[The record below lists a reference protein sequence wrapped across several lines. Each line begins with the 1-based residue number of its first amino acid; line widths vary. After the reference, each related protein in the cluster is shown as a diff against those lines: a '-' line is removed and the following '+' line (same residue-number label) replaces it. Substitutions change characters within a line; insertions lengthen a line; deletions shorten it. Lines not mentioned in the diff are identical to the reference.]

1 VLGMPMNRAWCSRCL
16 LLFIAVTLP
25 VLAACGSHHVR
36 SANEVA
42 KAVPQSVLSP
52 RATVTVAPR
61 TEAGQAI
68 LVDEEYISSLT
79 LFVRRAWTESR
90 SSAQL
95 VHPITVEVVLE
106 WDGDIQS
113 VSIVSEIKSDPDD
126 MPRASE
132 AIESVFN
139 GHLQTHT
146 GKWLLYTD
154 DNGVRRRCMSCT
166 GKILVTFLPFE
177 RQ

>member
-1 VLGMPMNRAWCSRCL
+1 MSRAWCSRYL

-25 VLAACGSHHVR
+25 VLVACGSHHVR
-36 SANEVA
+36 SDNELI
-42 KAVPQSVLSP
+42 KAGPQSLLSP
-52 RATVTVAPR
+52 RATVTVAPQ

-68 LVDEEYISSLT
+68 LVDEEYISSLSQ
-79 LFVRRAWTESR
+79 FVRRAWTESKA
-90 SSAQL
+90 SAQL

-113 VSIVSEIKSDPDD
+113 VSIVSEIKPDPDD
-126 MPRASE
+126 MRRASE

-146 GKWLLYTD
+146 GRWLLYTD
-154 DNGVRRRCMSCT
+154 DHGVRRRCMSCT
-166 GKILVTFLPFE
+166 AKILVTFLPLE